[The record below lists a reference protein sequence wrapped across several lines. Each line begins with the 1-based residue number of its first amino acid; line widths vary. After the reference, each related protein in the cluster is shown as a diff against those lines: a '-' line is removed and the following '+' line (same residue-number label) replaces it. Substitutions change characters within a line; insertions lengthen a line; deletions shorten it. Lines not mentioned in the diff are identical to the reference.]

1 MGLSILSQKEGL
13 AGADPENSE
22 RAGVAAIIDSYID
35 TVQFTEN
42 SIKNAK
48 FHRKE
53 GRGLGEEMGGLVD
66 HTLNPRLCS
75 LEYKRHVYLFNV

>member
-1 MGLSILSQKEGL
+1 MSQKEGL

-48 FHRKE
+48 FHRKG
-53 GRGLGEEMGGLVD
+53 GRGVGGRNGRSSRPHPKSAPMQPGVQKI
-66 HTLNPRLCS
+66 RIF
-75 LEYKRHVYLFNV
+75 V